1 MKMSTAG
8 LSDLVADGED
18 LALRLPVLEL
28 LFDEA
33 SDVAFFVKDRDGRYL
48 SVNQSL
54 ERVLLMVRKKI
65 NSSEPVKI
73 LVIRFS
79 SIGDIRP
86 GRCCR
91 FETDLSGPGSR

>member
-18 LALRLPVLEL
+18 LALRLTVLEL

-33 SDVAFFVKDRDGRYL
+33 SDVAFFVKDRDGRYQ

-54 ERVLLMVRKKI
+54 AERHGFADKQEMIEK
-65 NSSEPVKI
+65 
-73 LVIRFS
+73 
-79 SIGDIRP
+79 
-86 GRCCR
+86 
-91 FETDLSGPGSR
+91 